1 MPERYLEQIDL
12 PSAYLIY
19 AVGNRLW
26 RKLQLSPGGASFRT
40 DLYKSAA
47 FLLDFAEITVLIKE
61 KLNVS
66 ASSYCFQCFSL
77 TV

>member
-1 MPERYLEQIDL
+1 LV
-12 PSAYLIY
+12 Y
-19 AVGNRLW
+19 AVGSRL
-26 RKLQLSPGGASFRT
+26 RQKHQLSRGSASFRT

-47 FLLDFAEITVLIKE
+47 FLLDLTEITVLIKE

-66 ASSYCFQCFSL
+66 AAFHCCQYFGL